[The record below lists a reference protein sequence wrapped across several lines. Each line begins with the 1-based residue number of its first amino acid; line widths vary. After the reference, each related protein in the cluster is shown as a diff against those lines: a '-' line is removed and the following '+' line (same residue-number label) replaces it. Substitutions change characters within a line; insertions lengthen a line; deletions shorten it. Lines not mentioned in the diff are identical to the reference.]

1 MVDRTVSNDYPTQE
15 QAVDR
20 IVRIRT
26 GEGDWVALGE
36 AGDLTVTADRGRAE
50 RFALYR
56 CAYLTATTL
65 PLDGAQSVS
74 YAIRSVSTGKY
85 LTIQNYYAEPGKP
98 LARTG
103 AIVAADFDR
112 QPPYYVRRGL
122 TFVVTASAP
131 DVYWNERFTIADQPD
146 GSVVIASH
154 ADDLRDEP
162 DCAAF
167 PMRVT
172 LTGAYVDYGNVAVQR
187 LYLENVSDD
196 DSDSMPDDR
205 PAYSSVMSTG
215 HGLSPVISA
224 GAKRSGEISSAH
236 DGMETKIS
244 PLASLGRDDSDGT
257 AHDRDGRERLAPG
270 RDNSESVSEIAAGDG
285 TAIDLPRTFA
295 HPGVSLS
302 AAQLTAMRDHVR
314 NRERPWYADWLR
326 LTTTV
331 PNDMACERY
340 QPTFREGVG
349 RGDPAGSG
357 HIGDWEMSCAAAYFN
372 ALRWAVT
379 GEDRYAETVTRIID
393 GWARTLHVI
402 DGRDRILGA
411 SLATIKLIN
420 AAEIVR
426 YFDGGHPS
434 LTDGIFKAYQTMLR
448 NVVYPVVRDGGAPMN
463 ANGNWDV
470 APMTTLLAIGVA
482 TDDPRIFA
490 RGLAMYAS
498 PYCNGSIVNYLTD
511 WGQSV
516 ESARDQAHGQLGIGA
531 MVDACAIAEH
541 QGVDLWS
548 LYGNRLAKAVEWCAQ
563 YNLFAG
569 DGELRAVPLSGI
581 FGYFDDIS
589 YWDHMEEQGVYRG
602 QLRPIYETALAH
614 YRGVPGVDVTWMER
628 AARAMRPEGLVH
640 FDNLN
645 FSTLTCYNGPV
656 ETADTTPRVRLRTQ
670 IEPWYQRTWAAIRA
684 CGSVPSNALA
694 DGVVPAG
701 LDTET
706 MPSYFAIQPDGSLAV
721 TARRRDAAV
730 LRVVDH
736 GDGTV
741 SLIDTADGRT
751 LTVGDELPDGGRELS
766 MAAAPELDNPPQIAR
781 FALRSWGIGPMC
793 LAWNGRLVE
802 IVSDGDDPH
811 EPARRTLRLRLGAT
825 PDGRNT
831 DTTPANWLTFIY
843 ESD

>member
-1 MVDRTVSNDYPTQE
+1 MADRTADNDYPTRE
-15 QAVDR
+15 RTVER

-26 GEGDWVALGE
+26 GEGDWVALGTH
-36 AGDLTVTADRGRAE
+36 GNLTVTADRTRAE

-56 CAYLTATTL
+56 SAYLTSPHDSSIA
-65 PLDGAQSVS
+65 LDGAQGTWV
-74 YAIRSVSTGKY
+74 AIRSLTNGKY
-85 LTIQNYYAEPGKP
+85 LTIQNYYVEAGETTG
-98 LARTG
+98 RTG
-103 AIVAADFDR
+103 AIVAADFDK
-112 QPPYYVRRGL
+112 QPPYYTKRGL
-122 TFVVTASAP
+122 TFVVTATAP
-131 DVYWNERFTIADQPD
+131 DAYWNERFTLTPQPD
-146 GSVVIASH
+146 GSVIIGSH

-172 LTGAYVDYGNVAVQR
+172 LSGAYVDYGNVAVQR
-187 LYLENVSDD
+187 LYVEDVADD
-196 DSDSMPDDR
+196 DVTANDSAVAGQTPDD
-205 PAYSSVMSTG
+205 
-215 HGLSPVISA
+215 PVPSA
-224 GAKRSGEISSAH
+224 
-236 DGMETKIS
+236 
-244 PLASLGRDDSDGT
+244 
-257 AHDRDGRERLAPG
+257 
-270 RDNSESVSEIAAGDG
+270 IAVGDG
-285 TAIDLPRTFA
+285 TTIAIPHAFA
-295 HPGVSLS
+295 HPGVNLS
-302 AAQLTAMRDHVR
+302 AAQLAAMRDHVR
-314 NRERPWYADWLR
+314 RHEQPWYADWLR

-349 RGDPAGSG
+349 RGNPTGSG

-379 GEDRYAETVTRIID
+379 GEDKYAETVTRIVD
-393 GWARTLHVI
+393 GWARTLAVI

-434 LTDGIFKAYQTMLR
+434 MTDGIFASYQTMLR

-490 RGLAMYAS
+490 RGAAMYVS

-531 MVDACAIAEH
+531 MVDTCAIAEH

-563 YNLFAG
+563 YNLYSG
-569 DGELRAVPLSGI
+569 DGKLKAVPLSGI

-614 YRGVPGVDVTWMER
+614 YRNVPGVSTVWTER

-645 FSTLTCYNGPV
+645 FSTLTCYNGPA
-656 ETADTTPRVRLRTQ
+656 ETTDTTTRVRLRTM
-670 IEPWYQRTWAAIRA
+670 IEPWYQRTWDAIRGA
-684 CGSVPSNALA
+684 GAVPSNALT
-694 DGVVPAG
+694 DGVVPSG
-701 LDTET
+701 LTTET
-706 MPSYFAIQPDGSLAV
+706 MPSYFAVQPDGTLAV
-721 TARRRDAAV
+721 TAKRLDAAV

-741 SLIDTADGRT
+741 SLIDAADGRA
-751 LTVGDELPDGGRELS
+751 LTVGDELPDGGRELR
-766 MAAAPELDNPPQIAR
+766 MAAVPQSDDLPQAAR
-781 FALRSWGIGPMC
+781 FALHGWGIGPMY
-793 LAWNGRLVE
+793 LAWDGRLVE
-802 IVSDGDDPH
+802 IVSDGDGDDPH
-811 EPARRTLRLRLGAT
+811 DPAHRTLRLRLGDK
-825 PDGRNT
+825 PDRCNT
-831 DTTPANWLTFIY
+831 DTGPANWLTFIY

>member
-1 MVDRTVSNDYPTQE
+1 MVGRTADNDYPTRE
-15 QAVDR
+15 RTVER

-26 GEGDWVALGE
+26 GEGDWVALAADGS
-36 AGDLTVTADRGRAE
+36 LTVTADRDRAE

-56 CAYLTATTL
+56 SAYAIDTTL
-65 PLDGAQSVS
+65 PLDGAQATW
-74 YAIRSVSTGKY
+74 YAIRSLTNGRY
-85 LTIQNYYAEPGKP
+85 LTIQNYYVAPGAS
-98 LARTG
+98 LERTS
-103 AIVAADFDR
+103 AIVAAEFDR
-112 QPPYYVRRGL
+112 QPSYYVKRGL
-122 TFVVTASAP
+122 TFVVAASAP
-131 DVYWNERFTIADQPD
+131 DAYWNERFTIEPQPD
-146 GSVVIASH
+146 GSVIIGSH

-162 DCAAF
+162 DCAAY

-172 LTGAYVDYGNVAVQR
+172 LYGAYVDYGNVAVQR
-187 LYLENVSDD
+187 LYLEDAAAATVETATTDD
-196 DSDSMPDDR
+196 
-205 PAYSSVMSTG
+205 G
-215 HGLSPVISA
+215 
-224 GAKRSGEISSAH
+224 
-236 DGMETKIS
+236 
-244 PLASLGRDDSDGT
+244 LASADAACAASCTASDGT
-257 AHDRDGRERLAPG
+257 GETNGIPTTLTVGNGSVLAVPQ
-270 RDNSESVSEIAAGDG
+270 S
-285 TAIDLPRTFA
+285 FA
-295 HPGVSLS
+295 HPGVNLS
-302 AAQLTAMRDHVR
+302 AAQLAAIRDHVR
-314 NRERPWYADWLR
+314 NREQPWYADWLR

-349 RGDPAGSG
+349 RGDPEGSG
-357 HIGDWEMSCAAAYFN
+357 HIDDWEMSCAAAYFN

-379 GEDRYAETVTRIID
+379 GEDRYAETVTRIVD
-393 GWARTLHVI
+393 GWARTLRVI

-426 YFDGGHPS
+426 YFDGGHAS
-434 LTDGIFKAYQTMLR
+434 MTDAIFASFQTMLR

-490 RGLAMYAS
+490 RGLAMYVS
-498 PYCNGSIVNYLTD
+498 PYCNGSVVNYLTD

-531 MVDACAIAEH
+531 MVDTCAIAEH
-541 QGVDLWS
+541 QGVDLWG
-548 LYGNRLAKAVEWCAQ
+548 LYGDRLAKAVEWCAR
-563 YNLFAG
+563 YNLFSG
-569 DGELRAVPLSGI
+569 EGELRAVPLSGI

-614 YRGVPGVDVTWMER
+614 WRGVPGVDMTWTER
-628 AARAMRPEGLVH
+628 AANAMRPEGLVH

-656 ETADTTPRVRLRTQ
+656 CSESAGGNVAPRVRLRTM

-684 CGSVPSNALA
+684 AGPVPSNALT

-701 LDTET
+701 LETET
-706 MPSYFAIQPDGSLAV
+706 MPSYFAVQPDGSLAV
-721 TARRRDAAV
+721 TARRRDASV

-741 SLIDTADGRT
+741 SLIDTADGRA
-751 LTVGDELPDGGRELS
+751 LTVADGLPDGGRALR
-766 MAAAPELDNPPQIAR
+766 MTDVAGDTNGDLPQAAR
-781 FALRSWGIGPMC
+781 FALRSWGIGPMY
-793 LAWNGRLVE
+793 LAWDGRLVE
-802 IVSDGDDPH
+802 IVADGDGGDPEH
-811 EPARRTLRLRLGAT
+811 RTLRLRLGTT
-825 PDGRNT
+825 PEGRNT
-831 DTTPANWLTFIY
+831 DTTPSNWLTFIY
-843 ESD
+843 A